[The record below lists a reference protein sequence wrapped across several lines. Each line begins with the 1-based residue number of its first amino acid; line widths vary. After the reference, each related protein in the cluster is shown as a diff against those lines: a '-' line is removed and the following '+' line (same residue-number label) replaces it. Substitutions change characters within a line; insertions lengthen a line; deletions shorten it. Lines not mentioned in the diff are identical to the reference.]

1 MERLEKQVQF
11 IIEIDKL
18 KQVVRQTL
26 LTDASRLE
34 NSAEHSWH
42 IAAMAILLHEYAA
55 ERDMDIFRV
64 VKMLLIHDLVEIDA
78 GDTYCYD
85 IDAHADK
92 AQREQAAAD
101 RIFNILPADQA
112 VELRAL
118 WDEFEIGQTPES
130 RFAAALDRLQPL
142 IHNYS
147 TGGKMW
153 QQHGVKKGLVVSRN
167 RHMELG
173 APTLWKYAAKL
184 IDDAVAGNMLCE

>member
-42 IAAMAILLHEYAA
+42 IAAMAILLHEYAV
-55 ERDMDIFRV
+55 ERNIDVFRV

-85 IDAHADK
+85 VAAHADK

-101 RIFNILPADQA
+101 RIFNILPSDQA
-112 VELRAL
+112 GELRAL
-118 WDEFEIGQTPES
+118 WDEFERGQTPES

-142 IHNYS
+142 IHNY
-147 TGGKMW
+147 TTDGKMW
-153 QQHGVKKGLVVSRN
+153 QEHGVKKDLVVARN

-184 IDDAVAGNMLCE
+184 IDDAVAGNMLWE